1 MKKKDNTTN
10 YRKTTTERLNNVVDY
25 IMFKYKIKTKT
36 AFSKLID
43 ISQPNLS
50 AALNGSEKYQ
60 TEGLFR
66 KINNVYSEIN
76 HNWLLTG
83 EGSMLNDSNEY
94 IETEAILKNKVEIP
108 YYNVD
113 FSGGWKS
120 ENLFTTHQPSFFIT
134 NPEFTRAEFACN
146 LVGNSISRR
155 IPHNAIIGLKEI
167 KEWKVYFPTNEI
179 YAVVMKN
186 ELRTVK
192 IVKRSANKDFLTLIP
207 DPLDI
212 YNQTGYEPEEVPI
225 DFIEKFFQV
234 VAWGQFEKL
243 AM

>member
-1 MKKKDNTTN
+1 MNNIELKEFRKKTGLNQKEFAKKLDVHYRTVQKWESGETEISSKNEKHILSTFLENVNISDN
-10 YRKTTTERLNNVVDY
+10 
-25 IMFKYKIKTKT
+25 
-36 AFSKLID
+36 FSK
-43 ISQPNLS
+43 
-50 AALNGSEKYQ
+50 
-60 TEGLFR
+60 
-66 KINNVYSEIN
+66 V
-76 HNWLLTG
+76 
-83 EGSMLNDSNEY
+83 NDSQD
-94 IETEAILKNKVEIP
+94 IAPKNKVEIP

>member
-1 MKKKDNTTN
+1 MNNLELKKFRKKTGLNQKEFASRLDVHFRTVQKWESGETEISQKNEKHILSTFLEDVNISDN
-10 YRKTTTERLNNVVDY
+10 
-25 IMFKYKIKTKT
+25 
-36 AFSKLID
+36 FSK
-43 ISQPNLS
+43 
-50 AALNGSEKYQ
+50 
-60 TEGLFR
+60 
-66 KINNVYSEIN
+66 V
-76 HNWLLTG
+76 
-83 EGSMLNDSNEY
+83 NDSQD
-94 IETEAILKNKVEIP
+94 IAPKNKVEIP

>member
-1 MKKKDNTTN
+1 MNIIELKNIRKKLKISREDMANDLSISLET
-10 YRKTTTERLNNVVDY
+10 LNNWEYRTKEIPEDK
-25 IMFKYKIKTKT
+25 INSIKYVYKTYFDCGLNDN
-36 AFSKLID
+36 FSKVND
-43 ISQPNLS
+43 IQDIAP
-50 AALNGSEKYQ
+50 
-60 TEGLFR
+60 
-66 KINNVYSEIN
+66 
-76 HNWLLTG
+76 
-83 EGSMLNDSNEY
+83 
-94 IETEAILKNKVEIP
+94 KNKVEIP

>member
-1 MKKKDNTTN
+1 MNNIELKEFRKKTGLNQKEFAKKLDVHYRTVQKWESGETEISSKNEKHILSTFLEDINISDN
-10 YRKTTTERLNNVVDY
+10 
-25 IMFKYKIKTKT
+25 
-36 AFSKLID
+36 FSK
-43 ISQPNLS
+43 
-50 AALNGSEKYQ
+50 
-60 TEGLFR
+60 
-66 KINNVYSEIN
+66 V
-76 HNWLLTG
+76 
-83 EGSMLNDSNEY
+83 NDSQD
-94 IETEAILKNKVEIP
+94 ITPKNKVEIP

>member
-1 MKKKDNTTN
+1 MKEKENTLHN
-10 YRKTTTERLNNVVDY
+10 VNEITEISKRFLHVL
-25 IMFKYKIKTKT
+25 KIKDYSGYRLEKEN
-36 AFSKLID
+36 SGIKSSQISHIKSGRNQPSSELID
-43 ISQPNLS
+43 RLLS
-50 AALNGSEKYQ
+50 
-60 TEGLFR
+60 FFPD
-66 KINNVYSEIN
+66 INRV
-76 HNWLLTG
+76 WLLTG
-83 EGSMLNDSNEY
+83 EGSMLNNSNEY
-94 IETEAILKNKVEIP
+94 SEAEVVTKNKVEIP

>member
-1 MKKKDNTTN
+1 M
-10 YRKTTTERLNNVVDY
+10 NN
-25 IMFKYKIKTKT
+25 IELK
-36 AFSKLID
+36 
-43 ISQPNLS
+43 
-50 AALNGSEKYQ
+50 E
-60 TEGLFR
+60 FR
-66 KINNVYSEIN
+66 KK
-76 HNWLLTG
+76 TG
-83 EGSMLNDSNEY
+83 LNQKDFAKKLDVHYRTVQKWESG
-94 IETEAILKNKVEIP
+94 ETEISSKNEKHILNTFTKNENVSDNFSPNKSQSIVSKNKVEIP

-120 ENLFTTHQPSFFIT
+120 EDLFTTHQPSFFIT

-146 LVGNSISRR
+146 LIGNSISRR

-192 IVKRSANKDFLTLIP
+192 IVKRSANKDFLILIP

>member
-1 MKKKDNTTN
+1 MKEKENTIIYSN
-10 YRKTTTERLNNVVDY
+10 QITERLNSVVDY
-25 IMFKYKIKTKT
+25 IMYKYKIKTKT
-36 AFSKLID
+36 ALAKSLEIP
-43 ISQPNLS
+43 QPNLS
-50 AALNGSEKYQ
+50 AALNGTEKYQ
-60 TEGLFR
+60 TEGFFK
-66 KINNVYSEIN
+66 KISEKYNEIN
-76 HNWLLTG
+76 HNWILTA
-83 EGSMLNDSNEY
+83 ENSMLNNSNEST
-94 IETEAILKNKVEIP
+94 ETEVIPKIKTEIP

-120 ENLFTTHQPSFFIT
+120 EDLFSTHQPSFFIT

-146 LVGNSISRR
+146 LIGNSISRR

-192 IVKRSANKDFLTLIP
+192 IVKRSANKDFLILIP

>member
-1 MKKKDNTTN
+1 MNNIELKEFRKKTGLNQKEFAKKLDVHYRTVQKWESGETEISSKNEKHILSTFLEDVDISDN
-10 YRKTTTERLNNVVDY
+10 
-25 IMFKYKIKTKT
+25 
-36 AFSKLID
+36 FSK
-43 ISQPNLS
+43 
-50 AALNGSEKYQ
+50 
-60 TEGLFR
+60 
-66 KINNVYSEIN
+66 V
-76 HNWLLTG
+76 
-83 EGSMLNDSNEY
+83 NDSQG
-94 IETEAILKNKVEIP
+94 IAPKNKVEIP

>member
-1 MKKKDNTTN
+1 M
-10 YRKTTTERLNNVVDY
+10 NN
-25 IMFKYKIKTKT
+25 IELK
-36 AFSKLID
+36 
-43 ISQPNLS
+43 
-50 AALNGSEKYQ
+50 E
-60 TEGLFR
+60 FR
-66 KINNVYSEIN
+66 KK
-76 HNWLLTG
+76 TG
-83 EGSMLNDSNEY
+83 LNQKDFAKKLDVHYRTVQKWESG
-94 IETEAILKNKVEIP
+94 ETEISSKNEKHILSTFIKNVNVSDNFSQKNESQTIVSKNKVEIP

-120 ENLFTTHQPSFFIT
+120 EDLFTTYQPSFFIT

-146 LVGNSISRR
+146 LIGNSISRR

>member
-1 MKKKDNTTN
+1 MNNIELKEFRKKTGLNQKEFAKKLDVHYRTVQKWESGETEISSKNEKHILSTFLEDINISDN
-10 YRKTTTERLNNVVDY
+10 
-25 IMFKYKIKTKT
+25 
-36 AFSKLID
+36 FSKVNNSQD
-43 ISQPNLS
+43 IAP
-50 AALNGSEKYQ
+50 
-60 TEGLFR
+60 
-66 KINNVYSEIN
+66 
-76 HNWLLTG
+76 
-83 EGSMLNDSNEY
+83 
-94 IETEAILKNKVEIP
+94 KNKVEIP

>member
-1 MKKKDNTTN
+1 M
-10 YRKTTTERLNNVVDY
+10 NN
-25 IMFKYKIKTKT
+25 IELK
-36 AFSKLID
+36 
-43 ISQPNLS
+43 
-50 AALNGSEKYQ
+50 E
-60 TEGLFR
+60 FR
-66 KINNVYSEIN
+66 KK
-76 HNWLLTG
+76 TG
-83 EGSMLNDSNEY
+83 LNQKDFAKKLDVHYRTVQKWESG
-94 IETEAILKNKVEIP
+94 ETEISSKNEKHILSTFTKNVNVSDNFSQQNKIQAIVSKNKVEIP

-120 ENLFTTHQPSFFIT
+120 EDLFTTHQPSFFIT

-192 IVKRSANKDFLTLIP
+192 IVKRSANKDFLILIP